1 MPASN
6 TATSYGSVSRTLHWL
21 TALLIF
27 AAFPLG
33 LIADDMAFDTAE
45 AAAAKAQ
52 LFSVH
57 KTLGVAV
64 FFVALARILWALTQT
79 KPVPLHPDNKPET
92 LAAEVVHWALY
103 LALVA
108 VPLSGWIHHAALD
121 GFAPI
126 LWPFGQDLPM
136 VPKSETVAAL
146 AGSVH
151 WLFTKVL
158 AVSILLHIAGA
169 LKHVIID
176 RDQTMARMTKGAS
189 AGKAGHGHSLAPLA
203 IALAIFAAGGTAAWQ
218 MAAAKAPAEAASAPA
233 AATGGNWAVQD
244 GALGFTVKQMGADVA
259 ASLPVWSAEIDFDE
273 ATGTG
278 KVTVQIDTTKLTLG
292 SVTDQAKGP
301 EFFDVA
307 NHPGAVFTAD
317 IAPAAKDF
325 TATGTLSL
333 RGKQVPVVLP
343 FTLAITG
350 DSAQM
355 QGSVTLDRRDFGMG
369 PSYADEATVGFGVT
383 VTVNLTATRAP

>member
-1 MPASN
+1 MTTRN
-6 TATSYGSVSRTLHWL
+6 TPTTFGLIARSFHWL
-21 TALLIF
+21 TALVILTAI
-27 AAFPLG
+27 PLG
-33 LIADDMAFDTAE
+33 VIANDMATGPDTIAT
-45 AAAAKAQ
+45 KAQ
-52 LFSVH
+52 LFSIH
-57 KTLGVAV
+57 KTLGVAA
-64 FFVALARILWALTQT
+64 FFLGFARILWAMTQAR
-79 KPVPLHPDNKPET
+79 PVSLHPERRLET
-92 LAAEVVHWALY
+92 ATADLIHWLLY
-103 LALVA
+103 LSLMI
-108 VPLSGWIHHAALD
+108 VPLSGWIHHAAVD

-126 LWPFGQDLPM
+126 LWPFGQGLPM

-146 AGSVH
+146 AGSTH

-176 RDQTMARMTKGAS
+176 RDQTMARMTKGVS
-189 AGKAGHGHSLAPLA
+189 AGKAGHGHALAPLA
-203 IALAIFAAGGTAAWQ
+203 IALAVFAAGGTAAWQ
-218 MAAAKAPAEAASAPA
+218 MAAAKAPAEAAASAPT
-233 AATGGNWAVQD
+233 AATGGNWAVQE
-244 GALGFTVKQMGADVA
+244 GALGFSVKQMGADVA
-259 ASLPVWSAEIDFDE
+259 ATLPVWSATIDFDE

-278 KVTVQIDTTKLTLG
+278 KVTVEIDTTKLTLG

-317 IAPAAKDF
+317 ISPAAKDF

-333 RGKQVPVVLP
+333 RGRQVPVTLP

-350 DSAQM
+350 DSAKM

-383 VTVNLTATRAP
+383 VTVDLTATRAP